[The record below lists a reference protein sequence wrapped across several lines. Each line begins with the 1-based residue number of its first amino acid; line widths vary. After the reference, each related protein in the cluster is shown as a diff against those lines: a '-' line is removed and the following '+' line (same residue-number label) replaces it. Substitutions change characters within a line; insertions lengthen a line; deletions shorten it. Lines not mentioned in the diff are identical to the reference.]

1 MTTQLVEST
10 FEASPPSLSR
20 RDDDQGH
27 FLKGNAGGPG
37 NPHARHC
44 ARMLEMFRNS
54 ITDEEMFAL
63 CRVLFARAS
72 SGDMAALKMIW
83 QYKLGKPL
91 PAPNPDAV
99 DRDEWD
105 HFQKDAMSLDEMKRV
120 LTQYPTR
127 LGNAI
132 VSAALPSIVH
142 KVSRDLAAQLIDSLP
157 PEYLTNPSN
166 SPAPNSLAPDPSA
179 LGPHSPPESNGF
191 STAQPEAAAPN
202 IPSPRPSPLAPYSPA
217 THSHPIANGDLPPL
231 DADGLPVRTYQH
243 TPPAKHSSPV
253 SNGNSTARSKGEA
266 PVAPSRA
273 TRHAPRATRSP
284 VSNGNSTARS
294 KGEAPVA
301 PPRATRH
308 APLATTSSSPT
319 PTAPIANGKSKAGS
333 KKKKARNSLK
343 NQWLDPIAK
352 KCQTSRKR
360 SRQRACA

>member
-1 MTTQLVEST
+1 MPRKAKKPAESANAAAPAVDT
-10 FEASPPSLSR
+10 LPPDQTVPSADASQPAGEQ
-20 RDDDQGH
+20 RDSQGRY
-27 FLKGNAGGPG
+27 LKNNAGGPG
-37 NPHARHC
+37 NPHARYC

-54 ITDEEMFAL
+54 ITDEEMYGL
-63 CRVLFARAS
+63 CRVLFERAS
-72 SGDMAALKMIW
+72 GGDMGALKMIW

-91 PAPNPDAV
+91 PAPNPDMI

-105 HFQKDAMSLDEMKRV
+105 HFQKDAMTLEEMKQV
-120 LTQYPTR
+120 LGQLPSR
-127 LGNAI
+127 IGNAI
-132 VSAALPSIVH
+132 VSSALPSITSAISH
-142 KVSRDLAAQLIDSLP
+142 TLAHQLLEGLP
-157 PEYLTNPSN
+157 AEYLGNQSN
-166 SPAPNSLAPDPSA
+166 GPAPNSLAHHPSA
-179 LGPHSPPESNGF
+179 LAPHSPPGSNGF
-191 STAQPEAAAPN
+191 
-202 IPSPRPSPLAPYSPA
+202 
-217 THSHPIANGDLPPL
+217 LPPL
-231 DADGLPVRTYQH
+231 DSDGLPVRTYQH
-243 TPPAKHSSPV
+243 TPPAKHS
-253 SNGNSTARSKGEA
+253 
-266 PVAPSRA
+266 
-273 TRHAPRATRSP
+273 SP